1 MENNFNLKKFLT
13 ENKLTNNSKI
23 LNEVSENF
31 LDAVFNSLNDMMRA
45 GEISGEEFDAAKN
58 KLDSNPASLTPFEKR
73 KDIQAAAE
81 SLLKGVNEVT
91 DSGDEMVP
99 NDIIWTDED
108 EDTASQG
115 TFNQFD
121 QSAEDL
127 DGYEVEVLGYSPSTG
142 KAYVGSTF
150 GSYGE
155 TAFDDVDDIRQ
166 MNSKETG
173 YYMDALKQYEPEHFK
188 KMSQLE
194 KKTNE
199 VAENFLDAVFNS
211 LNDMMRTGEISG
223 EEFDAAK
230 NKLDNNPASLTPFE
244 KKKDVQAAAESLLGE
259 VNEVA
264 DSGDEMVLLSVSNRR
279 LNASAQDISR
289 ILQKKAPGTFYIVR
303 GNGGEPN
310 ETREVSREEALDY
323 VEYYRSMTPPN
334 LDQEKEELLGTKL
347 KVLGWESHLS
357 FKPDSM
363 DETNEDQERDHYFS
377 ANQEEEEIVMQIAKD
392 AIALIDEQPGTDAV
406 SALLATIEFLDD

>member
-23 LNEVSENF
+23 LSEASGKSEALAKAKTSHNKTMSKLKGQSQGASGGVTRAREDKEIERYEKEVERINKKFTNNEVA
-31 LDAVFNSLNDMMRA
+31 D
-45 GEISGEEFDAAKN
+45 G
-58 KLDSNPASLTPFEKR
+58 SN
-73 KDIQAAAE
+73 
-81 SLLKGVNEVT
+81 
-91 DSGDEMVP
+91 EMVP

-108 EDTASQG
+108 EDTGSQG

-188 KMSQLE
+188 KMSQLNQ
-194 KKTNE
+194 KT
-199 VAENFLDAVFNS
+199 
-211 LNDMMRTGEISG
+211 
-223 EEFDAAK
+223 
-230 NKLDNNPASLTPFE
+230 
-244 KKKDVQAAAESLLGE
+244 
-259 VNEVA
+259 NEVA
-264 DSGDEMVLLSVSNRR
+264 DSGNEMVLLSVSNRR

-289 ILQKKAPGTFYIVR
+289 ILQKEAPGTFYIVR

-310 ETREVSREEALDY
+310 EPREVSREEALDY
-323 VEYYRSMTPPN
+323 VEYYRSKTPPN

-347 KVLGWESHLS
+347 KVLGWESQLT
-357 FKPDSM
+357 FKPDNSSAN
-363 DETNEDQERDHYFS
+363 ETNEDQERDHQFS

-406 SALLATIEFLDD
+406 SALLAVIEFLDD

>member
-23 LNEVSENF
+23 LSEASGKSEALAKAKTSHNKTMSKLKGQSQGASGGVTRAREDKEIERYEKEVERINKKFTSNEVA
-31 LDAVFNSLNDMMRA
+31 D
-45 GEISGEEFDAAKN
+45 G
-58 KLDSNPASLTPFEKR
+58 SN
-73 KDIQAAAE
+73 
-81 SLLKGVNEVT
+81 
-91 DSGDEMVP
+91 EMIP

-188 KMSQLE
+188 KMSQLNQG
-194 KKTNE
+194 TNE

-264 DSGDEMVLLSVSNRR
+264 DSGDEMVLLSISNRR

-323 VEYYRSMTPPN
+323 VEYYRSKTPPN

-357 FKPDSM
+357 FRPDSM
-363 DETNEDQERDHYFS
+363 DETNEDQERDHQFS

>member
-115 TFNQFD
+115 TFNQMD

-188 KMSQLE
+188 KMSQL
-194 KKTNE
+194 N
-199 VAENFLDAVFNS
+199 
-211 LNDMMRTGEISG
+211 
-223 EEFDAAK
+223 
-230 NKLDNNPASLTPFE
+230 
-244 KKKDVQAAAESLLGE
+244 Q
-259 VNEVA
+259 
-264 DSGDEMVLLSVSNRR
+264 
-279 LNASAQDISR
+279 
-289 ILQKKAPGTFYIVR
+289 
-303 GNGGEPN
+303 
-310 ETREVSREEALDY
+310 
-323 VEYYRSMTPPN
+323 
-334 LDQEKEELLGTKL
+334 
-347 KVLGWESHLS
+347 
-357 FKPDSM
+357 
-363 DETNEDQERDHYFS
+363 ETNEDQQRDHQFS
-377 ANQEEEEIVMQIAKD
+377 ANQEEEEIVMQIARD

>member
-13 ENKLTNNSKI
+13 ENKLTVNSRV
-23 LNEVSENF
+23 LNEVA
-31 LDAVFNSLNDMMRA
+31 D
-45 GEISGEEFDAAKN
+45 G
-58 KLDSNPASLTPFEKR
+58 SN
-73 KDIQAAAE
+73 
-81 SLLKGVNEVT
+81 
-91 DSGDEMVP
+91 EMIP

-188 KMSQLE
+188 KMSQLNQE
-194 KKTNE
+194 T
-199 VAENFLDAVFNS
+199 
-211 LNDMMRTGEISG
+211 
-223 EEFDAAK
+223 
-230 NKLDNNPASLTPFE
+230 
-244 KKKDVQAAAESLLGE
+244 
-259 VNEVA
+259 NEVA

-289 ILQKKAPGTFYIVR
+289 ILQKETPGTFYIVR

-347 KVLGWESHLS
+347 KVLGWESRLT

-363 DETNEDQERDHYFS
+363 DETNEDQQRDHQFS
-377 ANQEEEEIVMQIAKD
+377 ANLEEEEIVMQIARD

>member
-13 ENKLTNNSKI
+13 ENKLTSNSKI

-188 KMSQLE
+188 KMSQLNQE
-194 KKTNE
+194 T
-199 VAENFLDAVFNS
+199 
-211 LNDMMRTGEISG
+211 
-223 EEFDAAK
+223 
-230 NKLDNNPASLTPFE
+230 
-244 KKKDVQAAAESLLGE
+244 
-259 VNEVA
+259 NEVA

-357 FKPDSM
+357 FRPD
-363 DETNEDQERDHYFS
+363 NY
-377 ANQEEEEIVMQIAKD
+377 
-392 AIALIDEQPGTDAV
+392 
-406 SALLATIEFLDD
+406 

>member
-13 ENKLTNNSKI
+13 ENKLTSNSKI

-188 KMSQLE
+188 KMSQLNQE
-194 KKTNE
+194 T
-199 VAENFLDAVFNS
+199 
-211 LNDMMRTGEISG
+211 
-223 EEFDAAK
+223 
-230 NKLDNNPASLTPFE
+230 
-244 KKKDVQAAAESLLGE
+244 
-259 VNEVA
+259 NEVA